1 MSINSGEQRF
11 NSWNEWKGPMVNVIG
26 LGYIGLPTALM
37 MASHGVEV
45 VGTDYDENLVATLNA
60 GKTTFKEEGLD
71 ELFSAALNAGITFT
85 TEYQSCDTYI
95 VSVPTPYDKLDKKID
110 PSYVVAACKTV
121 LDVAP
126 QGATLVVESTISPNT
141 IDRFVRPLLEEA
153 GRQDIALVHAPE
165 RIIPGNMVYELV
177 HNNRTIGA
185 DDVEVGERV
194 ASLYASFCE
203 GEISVTDIRTAEMT
217 KVVENTFRA
226 VNIAFANE
234 LAKVCRIG
242 GMDVYEVIRIANKHP
257 RVNILQP
264 GPGVGGHCIPVDPW
278 FLVGDYP
285 ETANFIRLALQTNSS
300 MPEYVLQR
308 AYEAM
313 KEHGITDSSKVGIYG
328 LTYKE
333 DVDDVRESPTLQMLE
348 AQAEHLGGAQMKIYD
363 PWVET
368 DVVPNQ
374 VHSMDEFLEGL
385 EMVIVMVG
393 HSQVKGKPELF
404 GNRILIDPRN
414 VMGEGKL
421 VYKL

>member
-1 MSINSGEQRF
+1 
-11 NSWNEWKGPMVNVIG
+11 MVNVIG

-45 VGTDYDENLVATLNA
+45 VGTDYNEGLVATLNA
-60 GKTTFKEEGLD
+60 GRTTFKEEGLD
-71 ELFSAALNAGITFT
+71 ELFEAALKAGVRFT
-85 TEYQSCDTYI
+85 TEYQEADTYI
-95 VSVPTPYDKLDKKID
+95 VSVPTPYDKVDKKID
-110 PSYVVAACKTV
+110 PSYVVAACRSV
-121 LDVAP
+121 LGAAP

-141 IDRFVRPLLEEA
+141 IDRFVRPLLVEA
-153 GRQDIALVHAPE
+153 GREDVSLVHAPE

-185 DDVEVGERV
+185 DDPEVGRKV
-194 ASLYASFCE
+194 ADLYASFCE
-203 GEISVTDIRTAEMT
+203 GEIAVTDIRTAEMT

-242 GMDVYEVIRIANKHP
+242 GMDVREVVRIANKHP

-285 ETANFIRLALQTNSS
+285 ETANLIRLALQTNAS
-300 MPEYVLQR
+300 MPEYVLHR
-308 AYEAM
+308 AHEAM
-313 KEHGITDSSKVGIYG
+313 VEHGITDPSKVGIYG

-348 AQAEHLGGAQMKIYD
+348 AQAEHLGGSPMKVYD
-363 PWVET
+363 PWVER

-393 HSQVKGKPELF
+393 HSQVKGKPEAF
-404 GNRILIDPRN
+404 GDRILIDPRD
-414 VMGEGKL
+414 VMGGGAN